1 LFILKLN
8 KERRNAATERFVG
21 LASAHRTRQAVALYP
36 RDASMRLEEVTA
48 ILEGLLETA
57 TTPAERADLRRVL
70 ELLDS

>member
-1 LFILKLN
+1 MQRQSALS
-8 KERRNAATERFVG
+8 R
-21 LASAHRTRQAVALYP
+21 LASAHIPSQTVALYP